1 MNPDRLRS
9 SAARLREVAS
19 RHTSQVARRVEKV
32 SPLSAGVV
40 GNDAVAEALRGFIT
54 RLREVALV
62 QGRKLHSDAAALVAS
77 AASTT
82 EADTHNAD
90 ILDGQHGR
98 THDHQHQGGHGRA
111 DKRDRHDD
119 RNDDRNDDRD
129 DERRSEAS
137 TGSGKRVRR

>member
-32 SPLSAGVV
+32 GPLSAGVV
-40 GNDAVAEALRGFIT
+40 GSDAVAEALRGFIT

-62 QGRKLHSDAAALVAS
+62 QGRKLHNGAAALVAS

-82 EADTHNAD
+82 EADATNAD
-90 ILDGQHGR
+90 ILDGQHER
-98 THDHQHQGGHGRA
+98 TYDHQYQGGHGHT
-111 DKRDRHDD
+111 DKRDRHDE
-119 RNDDRNDDRD
+119 RNDDRD

-137 TGSGKRVRR
+137 AGSGKRVRR